1 MQHSGYRYYG
11 CLLLCLLC
19 LLSAGK
25 NAAAVDFLPPE
36 IEKFIKINKVNKK
49 NIGLLLQRE
58 DGTIVASHQAERK
71 FNPASVAK
79 IITTLAALDILGTK
93 FTWQTKIATNG
104 RVKKGVVEGDLYLIG
119 GGDPYLTVDNFLY
132 LLNSLRSQGI
142 HEIRGDIIIDDSIFM
157 LPPHNP
163 AKFDGASTKPYN
175 VGAGGLIVNFKTQ
188 QIVFAPR
195 DNKVHV
201 YSDPPNAYFTIDNR
215 VKLSKR
221 GCRNWRGKIREQ
233 LFGNAQRITLRLSGA
248 YAARCKTQSFYLSVL
263 DHPAYVA
270 GVFGALWERLGGTW
284 SGNWKQGSA
293 PKKATVLLKHDS
305 QSLPLVL
312 AAMNK
317 FSNNVIA
324 RNLFISLAAGDK
336 APPPYTP
343 QAAQQRLQRWL
354 NEKGVP
360 DIKIENGSGLSRIAR
375 ISPAQMTHLL
385 TTIWRHSYR
394 PEILASL
401 PILGKDGTLRKRL
414 KNKKA
419 AGSGHLK
426 TGSLDG
432 VSAISGFIRDNEGR
446 YLFMTLFS
454 EKQYGGRVR
463 RLQDNII
470 DWVRQSKK

>member
-19 LLSAGK
+19 LFSAGK

-233 LFGNAQRITLRLSGA
+233 LFG
-248 YAARCKTQSFYLSVL
+248 
-263 DHPAYVA
+263 
-270 GVFGALWERLGGTW
+270 
-284 SGNWKQGSA
+284 
-293 PKKATVLLKHDS
+293 
-305 QSLPLVL
+305 
-312 AAMNK
+312 
-317 FSNNVIA
+317 
-324 RNLFISLAAGDK
+324 
-336 APPPYTP
+336 
-343 QAAQQRLQRWL
+343 
-354 NEKGVP
+354 
-360 DIKIENGSGLSRIAR
+360 
-375 ISPAQMTHLL
+375 
-385 TTIWRHSYR
+385 
-394 PEILASL
+394 
-401 PILGKDGTLRKRL
+401 
-414 KNKKA
+414 
-419 AGSGHLK
+419 
-426 TGSLDG
+426 
-432 VSAISGFIRDNEGR
+432 
-446 YLFMTLFS
+446 
-454 EKQYGGRVR
+454 
-463 RLQDNII
+463 
-470 DWVRQSKK
+470 